1 MKSSAKAEFE
11 RILEACRAE
20 FAPQSEHERF
30 LVEIVAHAR
39 WKLQIIEQARARADR
54 PELLDRYA
62 ASARKSHD
70 RALRELQK
78 RPKRA
83 ARRARNPPDDPGT
96 LTDTAYRA

>member
-1 MKSSAKAEFE
+1 MKSSAKAEFD

-54 PELLDRYA
+54 PELRWESQSRQRLA
-62 ASARKSHD
+62 HWH
-70 RALRELQK
+70 
-78 RPKRA
+78 
-83 ARRARNPPDDPGT
+83 
-96 LTDTAYRA
+96 

>member
-1 MKSSAKAEFE
+1 MKSSAKAEFD

-54 PELLDRYA
+54 PELLDRYVTA
-62 ASARKSHD
+62 ARKSHD
-70 RALRELQK
+70 RALKEL
-78 RPKRA
+78 RGRSRRI
-83 ARRARNPPDDPGT
+83 ARKPAEEVLPFA
-96 LTDTAYRA
+96 DTAYPA